1 VAEELQRKLSSARTT
16 SLNYTGGVK
25 VAAKVLNALPKNI
38 SDSII
43 VSLEETNSELSDSI
57 LKKMFVFEELQRLEP
72 RTRQRIL
79 QEADL
84 SRMAIALKTAS
95 EELKASLFSCISRRA
110 AESVKEEIGM
120 LGPLKLSEIEAA
132 QTEIIEI
139 VRRLE
144 SQGEIDLDEI
154 RKKGGH

>member
-1 VAEELQRKLSSARTT
+1 
-16 SLNYTGGVK
+16 
-25 VAAKVLNALPKNI
+25 
-38 SDSII
+38 
-43 VSLEETNSELSDSI
+43 
-57 LKKMFVFEELQRLEP
+57 M
-72 RTRQRIL
+72 
-79 QEADL
+79 
-84 SRMAIALKTAS
+84 
-95 EELKASLFSCISRRA
+95 FSCISRRA